1 MIALL
6 LSTLFAAA
14 TCLALGAIGS
24 SWRSHGAALLELRGQ
39 IGECG
44 QTRELRY
51 RLITTTVGGIDTPA
65 SATVYRLEFKAP
77 TRSLPLQPEL
87 RAAA

>member
-39 IGECG
+39 IAGMRANPR
-44 QTRELRY
+44 TAL
-51 RLITTTVGGIDTPA
+51 PA
-65 SATVYRLEFKAP
+65 DHDNGWRHRRPGK
-77 TRSLPLQPEL
+77 RHGLPP
-87 RAAA
+87 